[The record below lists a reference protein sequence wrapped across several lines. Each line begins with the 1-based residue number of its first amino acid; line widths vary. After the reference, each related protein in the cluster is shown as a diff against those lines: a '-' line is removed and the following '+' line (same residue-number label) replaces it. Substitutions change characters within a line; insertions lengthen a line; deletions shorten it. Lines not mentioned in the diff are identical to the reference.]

1 MAGIVLVEDSDS
13 IREMVTEYL
22 KLSDHVVREF
32 STGEGVVE
40 AVRREVPE
48 LCILDLMVPGK
59 GGFQIAKEIRTFS
72 AVPILFLTAR
82 DDEGSR
88 ITGFEIG
95 ADDYVVKPFSPR
107 ELVLRVEAILR
118 RSEQSAPAREATETV
133 TLRSGDYEL
142 KGEVHCSVYGQGEYR
157 NMSLIVGFLTYVKRA
172 ELSGRL
178 DGWSADIEGS
188 GEDTEAVVTIWRK
201 DWSHEFRHR
210 VHWKEAVQRKRDGS
224 LTAFWKKMPRYL
236 LKKTAIAQAFRLAF
250 PAELAGMGYDEAEL
264 PEEMTQPV
272 PAAGQNRPAEAPA
285 KAPDNR
291 HPAPEKPQTDRQTI
305 PFPAGSK
312 NGENTPDEA
321 TTLENAIRMMLKTNG
336 MSFPRAHTDWID
348 RELAKKPSVPRL
360 EQIIEHMQSI
370 LGDNKAQENDANELI
385 F

>member
-1 MAGIVLVEDSDS
+1 MAD
-13 IREMVTEYL
+13 T
-22 KLSDHVVREF
+22 
-32 STGEGVVE
+32 
-40 AVRREVPE
+40 AV
-48 LCILDLMVPGK
+48 
-59 GGFQIAKEIRTFS
+59 QA
-72 AVPILFLTAR
+72 
-82 DDEGSR
+82 
-88 ITGFEIG
+88 
-95 ADDYVVKPFSPR
+95 
-107 ELVLRVEAILR
+107 
-118 RSEQSAPAREATETV
+118 APAKVEIDETKIQEYIRV
-133 TLRSGDYEL
+133 SGLDAEL
-142 KGEVHCSVYGQGEYR
+142 TDNEKRQFVHFCVSYQLDPFKGEVHCSVYGQGEYR

-178 DGWSADIEGS
+178 DGWSADIEGT

-224 LTAFWKKMPRYL
+224 LTSFWKKMPRYL

-272 PAAGQNRPAEAPA
+272 PASGQNRPAEVPTKAPTKAPA
-285 KAPDNR
+285 ERTSAQ
-291 HPAPEKPQTDRQTI
+291 EKSQSDRQTI
-305 PFPAGSK
+305 PFPAMRT
-312 NGENTPDEA
+312 NGEKMPDETA
-321 TTLENAIRMMLKTNG
+321 TLERAIRTMLKTNG
-336 MSFPRAHTDWID
+336 MSFPRAHADWIK

-370 LGDNKAQENDANELI
+370 LGDNGTSETSENDANELI